1 MRHLRKCVLLVLA
14 MAIFMAPSLQTA
26 NAAANPIR
34 VLVDDKEV
42 VFDASPFI
50 ENGRVLVPIR
60 GIAEALNF
68 DVEWLP
74 QLKSIILTSKPGSIE
89 RTITIYVGEEYAF
102 VDYNNVSLDVPAK
115 IVSGRTYLPLR
126 FVSESTGAE
135 VEWEPATRTVQI
147 TSPVPLL
154 RGKSADTSFSVLH
167 DRLSIKMPEGSVDQ
181 DIYNGGIMGTMSDSS
196 RVTRIILSEKEEA
209 FIAYAEELFM
219 YSTGDILKDVE
230 LFIELNTDSVENYVL
245 SAPVRVSAIQ
255 YVTFSPNEIEVW
267 DSAFLK
273 GSVIK
278 MPDNTLV
285 FLGIYAS
292 AHAMAARGDC
302 LRLADEVIGSV
313 KAGSKRLDTAQRVV
327 DMYDYSIKLE
337 RDYVYATDYGVDFT
351 VDYFYKLVPI
361 GDFQP
366 IFGIYAGAHPS
377 LFGSS
382 LPYHEQ
388 ESGTVFGRQRTWE
401 IYCSQKGV
409 MDEDTFAETLIE
421 ADWWYWHIFVK
432 PGSRGEWQTIG
443 KMLASMKE
451 I

>member
-1 MRHLRKCVLLVLA
+1 MRHLRKCVFIVLA
-14 MAIFMAPSLQTA
+14 VAIFVAPSLQNA
-26 NAAANPIR
+26 NAAAKPIK

-42 VFDASPFI
+42 VFDAAPFI

-60 GIAEALNF
+60 GIAEALNY

-89 RTITIYVGEEYAF
+89 RMIAIYIGEEYAF

-115 IVSGRTYLPLR
+115 IVKGRTYLPLR
-126 FVSESTGAE
+126 FVGESTGAE
-135 VEWEPATRTVQI
+135 VEWDPATRTVRI

-154 RGKSADTSFSVLH
+154 RGKTADTSFSVLH

-181 DIYNGGIMGTMSDSS
+181 DVYNGGIMGTVSDASK
-196 RVTRIILSEKEEA
+196 VTRIILSEKEEA

-230 LFIELNTDSVENYVL
+230 LFIDLNTERMENFTI
-245 SAPVRVSAIQ
+245 SAPVKVSSIQ

-285 FLGIYAS
+285 YLGIYAS
-292 AHAMAARGDC
+292 AQAMAAWGDC
-302 LRLADEVIGSV
+302 LRLTDEVISSV
-313 KAGSKRLDTAQRVV
+313 KAGSRRLDTAPRVV
-327 DMYDYSIKLE
+327 ETYDYSIKLE
-337 RDYVYATDYGVDFT
+337 RDYVYITDFGVDFT

-361 GDFQP
+361 GEFQP
-366 IFGIYAGAHPS
+366 TFGIYGGAHPS
-377 LFGSS
+377 LFGSN
-382 LPYHEQ
+382 LPNHEQ
-388 ESGTVFGRQRTWE
+388 ETGTVLGRQRTWDVYSSE
-401 IYCSQKGV
+401 KGV

-421 ADWWYWHIFVK
+421 ADWWYRHIFVR